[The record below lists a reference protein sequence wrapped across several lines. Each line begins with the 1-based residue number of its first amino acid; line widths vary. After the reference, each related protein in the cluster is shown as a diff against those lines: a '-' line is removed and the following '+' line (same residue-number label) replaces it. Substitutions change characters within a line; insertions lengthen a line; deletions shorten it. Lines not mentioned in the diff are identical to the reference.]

1 MKGSV
6 IMFVNV
12 VMLFFGIITILLGIV
27 QTIVYIKENRQFKGY
42 KSVNGCVVE
51 HVSKEGHHYF
61 DDEEFG
67 YDAINYDEDDQP
79 FLIEDEIN
87 TTAGIVEYVVKGKKY
102 RLLDSISDTNLM
114 PIGKEVI
121 VKYNP
126 RKIKEA
132 FVANEFDAL
141 SIYAVGLFL
150 IIIGILI

>member
-1 MKGSV
+1 
-6 IMFVNV
+6 MFVNV
-12 VMLFFGIITILLGIV
+12 VMLFFGIITILLGVV

-42 KSVNGCVVE
+42 KTTKGCVVE

-79 FLIEDEIN
+79 FLIEEEIN
-87 TTAGIVEYVVKGKKY
+87 TTAGIVEYVVKEKKY
-102 RLLDSISDTNLM
+102 RLLDSINDTNLM

-132 FVANEFDAL
+132 FVVNEFDAL
-141 SIYAVGLFL
+141 SIYAVGIFL